1 MQDQEANPFAV
12 AGLAW
17 LLCFAAMLS
26 FGYGNVA
33 ELNLQNDDYVRLVQ
47 VYDFLDG
54 QSWHDLTQYRLAPPD
69 GLAMHWSRL
78 PDLPLALVIGV
89 SEGLLGREAATQV
102 ALVAVAG
109 FYLLVLFVLTARIG
123 AFFGARRLGNL
134 CVLYALFGLYTI
146 VQFVPGR
153 IDHHNLQIILSL
165 GVLLCVLLSLEH
177 ESGDRRRR
185 RMALAAG
192 VIATLS
198 MSIGLE
204 ALPILIAANASYGL
218 LWVLGRPGAL
228 KAGGLFAVASVATAL
243 FVAGVLSPPGSLMAT
258 NCDTLSGTYVALL
271 ALIAGLWGLLW
282 LLQPAFGSSLTRIA
296 GGGLLSAGG
305 AGLFLALMPHCVAG
319 PYAEVDPLLRELW
332 LDNVSEAKGVTD
344 LLQQPDR
351 LATAYTY
358 PLIAFVS
365 LAALAVMQ
373 RLGAPERSVPL
384 AAFLLITFLVSL
396 SQVRFGSFAQ
406 AFAVFPVAMLAN
418 ELMAR
423 APKLSTPVVRLAPT
437 VAILALLN
445 PLAVTIPASGLVER
459 TEAEARGLDRTAAA
473 LCGLPHSLSALAAL
487 PKARILGFT
496 DVGPEL
502 LFFTPHEVF
511 AAPYHRNTEGLLT
524 TMQFF
529 TSGDEAMAQSL
540 ATQSGADYVLFCED
554 LPESNLYS
562 AQGQDNVMDRLLRH
576 DTPTWLE
583 PAPDLGGNGLRVY
596 RVATEAA
603 TEKTGAKPYPANL
616 ERVID

>member
-17 LLCFAAMLS
+17 LLCFVAMLS
-26 FGYGNVA
+26 YGYGNVA
-33 ELNLQNDDYVRLVQ
+33 ELNLLNDDYVRLVQ

-89 SEGLLGREAATQV
+89 SEGLVGREMATRI
-102 ALVAVAG
+102 ALVVVAG
-109 FYLLVLFVLTARIG
+109 LYLLALFMLTARIG
-123 AFFGARRLGNL
+123 LFFGARRFGNL

-153 IDHHNLQIILSL
+153 IDHHSLQIILSL
-165 GVLLCVLLSLEH
+165 GVLLCVLLSLEQDSS
-177 ESGDRRRR
+177 ERRRS

-192 VIATLS
+192 AIATLS

-204 ALPILIAANASYGL
+204 ALPILIAANVSYGL
-218 LWVLGRPGAL
+218 LWALGRPVAL

-243 FVAGVLSPPGSLMAT
+243 FVAGLLSPPGSLTAT
-258 NCDTLSGTYVALL
+258 NCDTLSGTYLALL

-282 LLQPAFGSSLTRIA
+282 LLQPAFNSPLTRIA
-296 GGGLLSAGG
+296 GSGTLAAGA
-305 AGLFLALMPHCVAG
+305 AGLFAALVPHCIAG
-319 PYAEVDPLLRELW
+319 PYAEVDPLLRDLW
-332 LDNVSEAKGVTD
+332 LDNISEAKGIAD

-351 LATAYTY
+351 LVSAYAY
-358 PLIAFVS
+358 PLIAFAS
-365 LAALAVMQ
+365 LAALAVMK

-384 AAFLLITFLVSL
+384 AVFLLIAFLVSL
-396 SQVRFGSFAQ
+396 SQIRFGSFAH

-437 VAILALLN
+437 VVILALLN
-445 PLAVTIPASGLVER
+445 PLAVTIPASSLVER
-459 TEAEARGLDRTAAA
+459 PKEQGLDRTASAY
-473 LCGLPHSLSALAAL
+473 CGLPHSLSALAAL
-487 PKARILGFT
+487 PKARILGFS

-511 AAPYHRNTEGLLT
+511 AAPYHRNTDGLLT

-529 TSGDEAMAQSL
+529 TSGDEATAQSL
-540 ATQSGADYVLFCED
+540 ATQSDADYVLFCED
-554 LPESNLYS
+554 LPESGLYS
-562 AQGQDNVMDRLLRH
+562 AQGEDNVMDRLLRH
-576 DTPTWLE
+576 DTPGWLE
-583 PAPDLGGNGLRVY
+583 ASPDLSGNGLRVY
-596 RVATEAA
+596 RVANEAA
-603 TEKTGAKPYPANL
+603 TEETDAKPYPATL
-616 ERVID
+616 ERVVD

>member
-1 MQDQEANPFAV
+1 MQDQEANPLAV
-12 AGLAW
+12 AGVAW

-26 FGYGNVA
+26 FGYGNVV
-33 ELNLQNDDYVRLVQ
+33 ELNLLNDDYVRLVQ

-78 PDLPLALVIGV
+78 PDLPLALMIGA
-89 SEGLLGREAATQV
+89 SEGWLGREAATQV
-102 ALVAVAG
+102 ALAVIAG
-109 FYLLVLFVLTARIG
+109 LYLLALFVLTSRIG
-123 AFFGARRLGNL
+123 LLFGTRRLSNL

-153 IDHHNLQIILSL
+153 IDHHSLQIILSL
-165 GVLLCVLLSLEH
+165 AVLLCVLLSLGQD
-177 ESGDRRRR
+177 SSDRRRGS
-185 RMALAAG
+185 MALAAG

-218 LWVLGRPGAL
+218 LWALGRPGAL
-228 KAGGLFAVASVATAL
+228 KAGGVFAVASVATAL
-243 FVAGVLSPPGSLMAT
+243 FIAGMLSPPGSITAT
-258 NCDTLSGTYVALL
+258 NCDTLSGTYIALL
-271 ALIAGLWGLLW
+271 GLIAGLWGLLW
-282 LLQPAFGSSLTRIA
+282 LLQPAFGSSLTRVA
-296 GGGLLSAGG
+296 GGGILAAGA
-305 AGLFLALMPHCVAG
+305 AGLFAALVPHCIAG
-319 PYAEVDPLLRELW
+319 PYSEVDPLLRDLW
-332 LDNVSEAKGVTD
+332 LGNISEAKGIAD

-351 LATAYTY
+351 LVSAYAY
-358 PLIAFVS
+358 PLIAFAS
-365 LAALAVMQ
+365 LVALAVMK

-384 AAFLLITFLVSL
+384 ATFLLIAFLVSL
-396 SQVRFGSFAQ
+396 SQIRFGSFAQ

-423 APKLSTPVVRLAPT
+423 APKLSMPVVRLAPT
-437 VAILALLN
+437 VAILAVLN
-445 PLAVTIPASGLVER
+445 PLAVTIPASSLVDR
-459 TEAEARGLDRTAAA
+459 PDKQGLDRTASAR
-473 LCGLPHSLSALAAL
+473 CGLPHSLAALAAL

-511 AAPYHRNTEGLLT
+511 AAPYHRNTDGLLM

-529 TSGDEAMAQSL
+529 TSGDEAVAQGL
-540 ATQSGADYVLFCED
+540 AARSGADYLLFCED

-562 AQGQDNVMDRLLRH
+562 AQGEDNIMVRLLRH
-576 DTPTWLE
+576 DTPAWLE
-583 PAPDLGGNGLRVY
+583 PVPDLGGNGLRVY
-596 RVATEAA
+596 RIGTEAA
-603 TEKTGAKPYPANL
+603 TDESDAKPYPATL
-616 ERVID
+616 DRVVD